1 VKYFLIINTIF
12 LFLFFHF
19 TAFGQVDTTVTKV
32 DTTGITSEVIPAPV
46 ETVKKEIVLSETAS
60 MLCARWDLSEYRE
73 NGKVQE
79 LPNYEIE
86 FFPDGKYNAMEE
98 SDYDEGWWIMSED
111 NSKIIFD
118 EGTQYQEEWTIVNA
132 DTKTFKI
139 RFTSEGQKYEYTF
152 VPYVEWK
159 P

>member
-1 VKYFLIINTIF
+1 M
-12 LFLFFHF
+12 
-19 TAFGQVDTTVTKV
+19 DTTATKV
-32 DTTGITSEVIPAPV
+32 DTTGITSEVIQVPV
-46 ETVKKEIVLSETAS
+46 ETVRKEIELSETAK

-86 FFPDGKYNAMEE
+86 FSPDGKYNALEE
-98 SDYDEGWWIMSED
+98 QDYDEGYWTMSED

-118 EGTQYQEEWTIVNA
+118 KGTQYQEEWTIVSVDA
-132 DTKTFKI
+132 KTFKI
-139 RFTSEGQKYEYTF
+139 KFTSDGKRYEYTF